1 MARTNRDGKSW
12 ARVFATVL
20 GAIAILAGMLG
31 MLQADLINMVMN
43 LALVVLSVSILVLL
57 YRRESTE
64 YYNAMS
70 PQPRY

>member
-1 MARTNRDGKSW
+1 
-12 ARVFATVL
+12 
-20 GAIAILAGMLG
+20 
-31 MLQADLINMVMN
+31 MN